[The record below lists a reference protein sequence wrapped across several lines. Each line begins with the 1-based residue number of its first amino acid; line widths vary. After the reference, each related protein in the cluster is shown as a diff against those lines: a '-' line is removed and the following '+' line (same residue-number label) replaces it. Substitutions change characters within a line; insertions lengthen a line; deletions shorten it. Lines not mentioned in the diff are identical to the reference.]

1 MSSIEQPWYR
11 NEEKWKEFLVTHKI
25 TPANLAGMKEAFCLY
40 DKDRDGFID
49 SKELAICMRSLG
61 QSPTQAEILDMAS
74 EIDADGDGMIDF
86 YEFVMLMSRQ
96 MRDVDSKEAIVDAFK
111 IFDLGTLSFAFSIRS
126 NRRINAPTD
135 GDGFITHD
143 ELRHMMTGMGEKLT
157 HSEVDEIIK
166 QADQDGDGK
175 INLEEFTRM
184 LLPAHRDMP
193 PLAASLH

>member
-1 MSSIEQPWYR
+1 MTEEGIESSEPWYR

-49 SKELAICMRSLG
+49 ANELAICMRSLG
-61 QSPTQAEILDMAS
+61 QSPTQAEIVDMAN

-96 MRDVDSKEAIVDAFK
+96 MRDVDSKEAIVEAFK
-111 IFDLGTLSFAFSIRS
+111 IFDL
-126 NRRINAPTD
+126 D

-193 PLAASLH
+193 PLAKLVTSSFSMLNTLFL

>member
-1 MSSIEQPWYR
+1 MTDGIESSEPWYR

-49 SKELAICMRSLG
+49 AKELAICMRSLG
-61 QSPTQAEILDMAS
+61 QSPTQAEIVDMAN

-96 MRDVDSKEAIVDAFK
+96 MRDVDSKEAIVEAFK
-111 IFDLGTLSFAFSIRS
+111 IFDL
-126 NRRINAPTD
+126 D